1 MKTMKTFIK
10 NIFQLQMIQLK
21 ESLTF
26 TYNNVKTAESGKPS
40 PKFDY
45 ENQKAEKR
53 L

>member
-1 MKTMKTFIK
+1 MD
-10 NIFQLQMIQLK
+10 IFQLQMIQIK
-21 ESLTF
+21 ESLSTI
-26 TYNNVKTAESGKPS
+26 YNNIKAQNRKPS